1 MGWII
6 YQLNAKKLEK
16 ISNSS
21 SCKEMKGLTKC
32 QKKLACVLK
41 CNWTKLGGGLTTNNL
56 KSNSWFSTFLMHC
69 T

>member
-1 MGWII
+1 VGWII

-21 SCKEMKGLTKC
+21 SCKEMEGLNKC

-41 CNWTKLGGGLTTNNL
+41 CNSTILGGGLTTKNL
-56 KSNSWFSTFLMHC
+56 KNNSWFSTFLMHY